1 MNTKYEDFIRDIVI
15 SIHANIRELGERK
28 NFAEPEELNHIDAK
42 LLAYNE
48 VLSILRFSAD
58 EFKIPKEEFGL

>member
-1 MNTKYEDFIRDIVI
+1 MNNKYEDFIRDIVT

-42 LLAYNE
+42 LLA
-48 VLSILRFSAD
+48 
-58 EFKIPKEEFGL
+58 